1 MQDWFDKFTSYV
13 AYSMSATGVLVSSLT
28 LEQWYFLTSILIGVG
43 ALLANVWHKR
53 VLQKIAKEK
62 GIFINESS

>member
-1 MQDWFDKFTSYV
+1 MQDWFDKITSYV
-13 AYSMSATGVLVSSLT
+13 AYSMSAAGVLVSSLT
-28 LEQWYFLTSILIGVG
+28 LEQWYFLSSILIGVG

-62 GIFINESS
+62 GVFINESS

>member
-1 MQDWFDKFTSYV
+1 MQDWFDKLTSYI
-13 AYSMSATGVLVSSLT
+13 AYFMSATGVLVSQLT
-28 LEQWYFLTSILIGVG
+28 LEQWYFFTSILVGVG

-62 GIFINESS
+62 GVFLNEIN